1 MKKIEFKKITDAE
14 IQALASNSIKEV
26 ILCETTTT
34 HPVVTHKPETKEI
47 VFGAFKYSLVSIY
60 TTADIAEFINDKTR
74 NMLKA
79 TYQKVEDCGEYFE
92 VTEYEPTDYL
102 VEIDGK
108 VVNDVLHTSGDVTD
122 GVLSL

>member
-1 MKKIEFKKITDAE
+1 MKTMLFKKITDAE

-34 HPVVTHKPETKEI
+34 RPVVTHNPETKEI
-47 VFGAFKYSLVSIY
+47 VFGAFKYSLVSIF
-60 TTADIAEFINDKTR
+60 TTEEIAESINDRTH

-92 VTEYEPTDYL
+92 VSEFEPTDYL
-102 VEIDGK
+102 VEI
-108 VVNDVLHTSGDVTD
+108 NSVLHTFGNVTD
-122 GVLSL
+122 GALSL

>member
-1 MKKIEFKKITDAE
+1 MKKMIFKKISDAE
-14 IQALASNSIKEV
+14 IQALVNNSIKEV

-34 HPVVTHKPETKEI
+34 RPVVTYNAETKEI
-47 VFGAFKYSLVSIY
+47 VFGYKYPAY
-60 TTADIAEFINDKTR
+60 FFTYEEIAENINDTSRKLLST
-74 NMLKA
+74 

-102 VEIDGK
+102 VEIDGE
-108 VVNDVLHTSGDVTD
+108 VENGVLHASGTVTD

>member
-1 MKKIEFKKITDAE
+1 MKKNIFRKIKASDIDA
-14 IQALASNSIKEV
+14 LVNNSNKEV

-34 HPVVTHKPETKEI
+34 RPVVTYNAETKEI
-47 VFGAFKYSLVSIY
+47 VFGAKYPVDFFTY
-60 TTADIAEFINDKTR
+60 EEIAENINDKSR

-102 VEIDGK
+102 VEIDGE
-108 VVNDVLHTSGDVTD
+108 VENGVLHTSGTVKD

>member
-1 MKKIEFKKITDAE
+1 MKKSIIKKITDAE
-14 IQALASNSIKEV
+14 IQALVNNSIKEV

-34 HPVVTHKPETKEI
+34 RPVVTYNAETKEI
-47 VFGAFKYSLVSIY
+47 VFGYKYPAYFFTYEEL
-60 TTADIAEFINDKTR
+60 AENINDTSRKLLST
-74 NMLKA
+74 

>member
-1 MKKIEFKKITDAE
+1 MKNLIFKKISDAE
-14 IQALASNSIKEV
+14 IQALVNNSIKEV

-34 HPVVTHKPETKEI
+34 RPVVTYNAETKEI
-47 VFGAFKYSLVSIY
+47 VFGYKYPVYFFTYEEL
-60 TTADIAEFINDKTR
+60 AETINDTSRKLLST
-74 NMLKA
+74 

-102 VEIDGK
+102 VEIDGE
-108 VVNDVLHTSGDVTD
+108 VTYGVLHTSGTVKD